1 MISISAVQQ
10 EEIQADNRAYVP
22 LCEEELRKKTN
33 DLVAQFIKYAQ
44 SQKLS
49 PEEVGIQ
56 RALLPYVIVRV
67 DKRKKYFL
75 TFHEGT
81 KINEIKQAA
90 LVAYWILKFRPF
102 MVCSEDPIYVRDFV
116 RINEGFALF
125 YILSA
130 CTQCAKKR
138 GVVPTEPTGRLIDEI
153 MYGFTYWDLS
163 KEAIILIA
171 ETIGEAFYGIRAQGM
186 PEHGYN

>member
-1 MISISAVQQ
+1 MPNAQL
-10 EEIQADNRAYVP
+10 EETQATNGAYVP
-22 LCEEELRKKTN
+22 LCEEEIRIKAN
-33 DLVAQFIKYAQ
+33 RLVEQFTKYAQ
-44 SQKLS
+44 SQDLS
-49 PEEVGIQ
+49 PEDVGIQ

-90 LVAYWILKFRPF
+90 LTAYWILKFRPF
-102 MVCSEDPIYVRDFV
+102 MVCSRDPIRVRDSV

-130 CTQCAKKR
+130 CTQCAKKK
-138 GVVPTEPTGRLIDEI
+138 GIVPTEPTGRLVDEI
-153 MYGFTYWDLS
+153 MYGLTYWDLS

-171 ETIGEAFYGIRAQGM
+171 ETIGEAFYGISAQGM
-186 PEHGYN
+186 PEHEHN

>member
-1 MISISAVQQ
+1 MPAVQQ
-10 EEIQADNRAYVP
+10 EELQGVNEAYVP
-22 LCEEELRKKTN
+22 LSEKTVLKETN
-33 DLVAQFIKYAQ
+33 KLIKQFEKYAK
-44 SQKLS
+44 SQNLS
-49 PEEVGIQ
+49 SQEVGIQ
-56 RALLPYVIVRV
+56 KALLPYVIVRV

-75 TFHEGT
+75 IFHEGT

-90 LVAYWILKFRPF
+90 LTAYWILKFRPF
-102 MVCSEDPIYVRDFV
+102 RFCGNDPVRARDNV
-116 RINEGFALF
+116 RLNEGFALF

-130 CTQCAKKR
+130 CMQHAKEK
-138 GVVPTEPTGRLIDEI
+138 GFEPTEPTGRLIDEI

-186 PEHGYN
+186 PEHGFN